1 LNRKWPYFDTRKL
14 PEAEN
19 FRIRSFFRDLS
30 FEKHPRPWGRPW
42 RGGPGLKPKDK
53 KIIQKYFWKADKE
66 INRKVL
72 PFDFITG
79 EWDHIVF
86 FPLEDGTN
94 ELDWVTS
101 PVNAK
106 LWEAMV
112 KEIGSEDEVKRIRQ
126 QFDNCVMKS
135 NQELAFTQY

>member
-1 LNRKWPYFDTRKL
+1 MLKNIFHNCL
-14 PEAEN
+14 SLLL
-19 FRIRSFFRDLS
+19 FLS
-30 FEKHPRPWGRPW
+30 FLFSQGSPEKRLDAKYYLVSYTKFKEG
-42 RGGPGLKPKDK
+42 K
-53 KIIQKYFWKADKE
+53 KQEGMEIIQKYFWQADRE

-86 FPLEDGTN
+86 FPLEDGTK
-94 ELDWVTS
+94 ELDWITS

-106 LWEAMV
+106 WWKTMV

-126 QFDNCVMKS
+126 EFDNCVMKS
-135 NQELAFTQY
+135 KQELAYMQF